1 MTARPNQDEMPLV
14 AHSPAAARQGEPTA
28 RVLYLTYLPYVWNSL
43 RRLGI
48 PEADREDLCHDVF
61 VAFFRGQTAYD
72 PSRPARPWLFGIA
85 FRVASDHRRRA
96 RFSREITG
104 EVEEAAGEAPLADDA
119 LVKKEARALV
129 ERALLALD
137 LDQRAVFILHEIDGL
152 AMPEVARVLDAPLN
166 TLYSR
171 LRLGRRKFESEVQ
184 RLSGRERPAVPA
196 VAEGGR
202 R

>member
-1 MTARPNQDEMPLV
+1 MPLV
-14 AHSPAAARQGEPTA
+14 AISESAAQAAEPSARAIYQA
-28 RVLYLTYLPYVWNSL
+28 HLAYVWNSL

-72 PSRPARPWLFGIA
+72 PSRPPRPWLFGIA

-96 RFSREITG
+96 RYTREIPA
-104 EVEEAAGEAPLADDA
+104 ELDHSASDAPLADEA
-119 LVKKEARALV
+119 LVRKEARALV
-129 ERALLALD
+129 ERALDALD

-152 AMPEVARVLDAPLN
+152 QMPEIVRVLDAPLN

-171 LRLGRRKFESEVQ
+171 LRLGRRKFEAEVQ
-184 RLSGRERPAVPA
+184 RLSARTAAPA